1 MKFPRAIPML
11 VMAAALV
18 CRANAAGAESTESG
32 NSLGDYAGVYAYRDG
47 ATVCIVPKKGRLIAV
62 LDEAPY
68 PLTRVDGDAFK
79 NGAGQPVTFRRGPGG
94 AIAGVVEVT
103 NYFPRLSKEV
113 PPEILRLTISRPAS
127 DPDYRY
133 RIPVKL
139 DDGMGVGAGARAAGF
154 DEAVLQQLGRDIVA
168 EKYPHVHSVLLWRN
182 GKLVFEEYFYGYDV
196 DRPHQMRSATKSF
209 IATLVGTAVDQ
220 GKIRTARQP
229 IIELLPWPIES
240 FAHPDPRKARITV
253 DDLLTMR
260 SGLDCDDRDADSLGN
275 DNVVY
280 RQPDWARYAMD
291 LPMVADPG
299 VVARYCSAGP
309 YLAGR
314 MLEHVTG
321 RDLLEY
327 ADSTLFK
334 PMGFRNYRWPHQT
347 VSSNV
352 ATFGQLYLRPRDFLK
367 FGILYINC
375 GRWQGKQLVSR
386 EWIERSTQ
394 PLSKI
399 GSKTYGYFW
408 WQQSFSIKTGSQVS
422 TVDTWLATGNGGQKL
437 FVAPSLGLIAVF
449 TGGNYNSTVDTPPN
463 EIMANVV
470 LPQLLR
476 TAPGAER

>member
-1 MKFPRAIPML
+1 ML
-11 VMAAALV
+11 VMAAAVL
-18 CRANAAGAESTESG
+18 CRAHAAGAESTESR
-32 NSLGDYAGVYAYRDG
+32 NSLREYAGVYAYRGG

-62 LDEAPY
+62 LDEALY

-79 NGAGQPVTFRRGPGG
+79 NGVGQPVTFRREPSG
-94 AIAGVVEVT
+94 AIAGVVEIAD
-103 NYFPRLSKEV
+103 YFPRLSKEV
-113 PPEILRLTISRPAS
+113 PPGILRLTIPRPAS
-127 DPDYRY
+127 DPKYRY
-133 RIPVKL
+133 RVPVKL
-139 DDGMGVGAGARAAGF
+139 DEGMGVGAAATAAGF
-154 DEAVLQQLGRDIVA
+154 NEAVLKQLGRDIVA

-220 GKIRTARQP
+220 GKIRNASQP

-260 SGLDCDDRDADSLGN
+260 SGLDCDDRNANSLGN

-280 RQPDWARYAMD
+280 KRSDWARYAMD

-299 VVARYCSAGP
+299 VVARYCSAGS

-314 MLEHVTG
+314 MVEHVTG

-327 ADSTLFK
+327 ADSALFK
-334 PMGFRNYRWPHQT
+334 AMGFRNYRWPHQT

-367 FGILYINC
+367 FGILYING

-399 GSKTYGYFW
+399 SSKTYGYFW
-408 WQQSFSIKTGSQVS
+408 WQQSFNINTGSQTS

-437 FVAPSLGLIAVF
+437 FVAPSLGLVAVF
-449 TGGNYNSTVDTPPN
+449 TGGNYNSTTDTPPN
-463 EIMANVV
+463 EIMANVL

-476 TAPGAER
+476 TAPSAER